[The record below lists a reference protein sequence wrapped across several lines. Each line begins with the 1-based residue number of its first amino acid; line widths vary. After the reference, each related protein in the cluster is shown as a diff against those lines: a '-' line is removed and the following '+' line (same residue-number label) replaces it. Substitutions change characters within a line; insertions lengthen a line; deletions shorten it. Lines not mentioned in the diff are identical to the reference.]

1 MVTITQQLEQLVK
14 DKQTLVENL
23 NIVGVEATDDQ
34 TFTELAVKVKDAET
48 QGPNAFMT
56 FSNYNSDGF
65 PTKCVIHRYVPAAN
79 GDTRVR
85 RLPENILN
93 SSGPSYNSISE
104 LVLPDTLTDF
114 GQGALRG
121 MKGLTTF
128 NFPPNVDEIDGYVFS
143 GCSSLKSIVIPE
155 HITGIWDQA
164 FSNCT
169 GLETVEI
176 EGTNKT
182 FYNYYHFSGCSKL
195 HSIVLPVDKT
205 VLNQGMF
212 SGCSKLTNVNVWEN
226 VTSMGGYC
234 FQNCT
239 SLDYPSLPEN
249 ITSIGAACFKGA
261 TKIAFKT
268 IPAGVTI
275 LSQYVFD
282 GCTGLTELTVLGDI
296 TTVYEY
302 AFQNC
307 SNLTKLVFPNITT
320 VPTAKST
327 NMFTGTP
334 IKSGTGYIY
343 MPDDLVATAKTT
355 TYWKTFANQI
365 KPISELEAE

>member
-1 MVTITQQLEQLVK
+1 MTTIAKQLEQLQK
-14 DKQTLVENL
+14 DKHTLVENL
-23 NIVGVEATDDQ
+23 NAVGVEASDDE
-34 TFTELAVKVKDAET
+34 TFTTLAVKVKDAET
-48 QGPNAFMT
+48 QGPNAFLT

-65 PTKCVIHRYVPAAN
+65 PTKCVIHRYVPAPN
-79 GDTRVR
+79 GDTRIR

-104 LVLPDTLTDF
+104 LVLPDELTDL

-128 NFPPNVDEIDGYVFS
+128 NFPSSITEISAYAFS
-143 GCSSLKSIVIPE
+143 NCISLKSVTIPE
-155 HITGIWDQA
+155 HITGIWDQV

-169 GLETVEI
+169 GLETVI
-176 EGTNKT
+176 FEGTGKT
-182 FYNYYHFSGCSKL
+182 FYNYYHFSGCSNL
-195 HSIVLPVDKT
+195 HTVILPVDKT
-205 VLNQGMF
+205 YLNQGFF
-212 SGCSKLTNVNVWEN
+212 SNCTKLTNVNTWDN
-226 VTSMGGYC
+226 VTGMGNYC

-239 SLDYPSLPEN
+239 SLNYPSLPEN
-249 ITSIGAACFKGA
+249 ITSINSSCFEGC

-268 IPAGVTI
+268 IPSGVTT
-275 LSQYVFD
+275 LSNSVFK
-282 GCTGLTELTVLGDI
+282 GCVGLTELTVLGDI

-320 VPTAKST
+320 VPTARST

-355 TYWKTFANQI
+355 TYWNTFANQI